1 MAHKNLA
8 IDALAQELDAAF
20 AGLDP
25 LGRLKALRAAVDGRI
40 VFTTSLG
47 IEDQLLTHLIF
58 SHDLDIEVATLD
70 TGRLFPETLSLLA
83 ETEERYGKRI
93 RVLYP
98 RHDAIEALVEKQ
110 GIDGFYRSLEA
121 RKSCCEVR
129 KVEPLGRALEGAVA
143 WVTGLRADQS
153 SHRGGLAFASAD
165 AQRGLV
171 KANPLLDWTREAI
184 AEFTRA
190 HGVPVNP
197 LHEKGFLSIGCAPC
211 TRALQ
216 PGEPE
221 RAGRWWWE
229 EETKKECGLHVTPD
243 GRVVRVVAAPEAE
256 PAREGAFA

>member
-1 MAHKNLA
+1 MAHKDPA
-8 IDALAQELDAAF
+8 FETLAQALDATF

-25 LGRLKALRAAVDGRI
+25 LGRLKALRASLDGRI

-47 IEDQLLTHLIF
+47 IEDQMLTHLIF
-58 SHDLDIEVATLD
+58 AHDLDIEVATLD
-70 TGRLFPETLSLLA
+70 TGRLFPETLHLLA
-83 ETEERYGKRI
+83 ETEAHYGKRI
-93 RVLYP
+93 RVFYP
-98 RHDAIEALVEKQ
+98 RHDAVEALVEKQ

-129 KVEPLGRALEGAVA
+129 KVEPLGRALAGAKA

-153 SHRGGLAFASAD
+153 AHRGGLSFAGAD
-165 AQRGLV
+165 TQRGLI
-171 KANPLLDWTREAI
+171 KANPLLDWTRETI
-184 AEFTRA
+184 VEFTKA
-190 HGVPVNP
+190 HRVPVNP

-243 GRVVRVVAAPEAE
+243 GRVVRAPASDAE